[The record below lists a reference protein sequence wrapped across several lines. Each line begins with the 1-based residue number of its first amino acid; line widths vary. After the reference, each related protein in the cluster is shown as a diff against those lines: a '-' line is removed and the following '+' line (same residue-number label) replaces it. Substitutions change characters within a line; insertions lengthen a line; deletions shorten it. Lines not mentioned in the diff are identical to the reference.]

1 MDDAK
6 LFSKR
11 NVLKFSFE
19 SALIVG
25 SIFFALFLDEY
36 RGQLEQDRL
45 RDRALATVSNEIKRN
60 LELVEEGIPNHQSI
74 LEKLDK
80 ALRDESYKVQ
90 LLTNNIS
97 LSLSNLIMPD
107 GVSSSGWVDDS
118 AWLALRFSSAFS
130 NLDFD
135 TVLVLSKVYN
145 SQESGIEGTLE
156 DVLTLLS
163 SRELLEKE
171 NIDITLT
178 LLRNIFHELVAQ
190 EEDILLRYKNALSEI
205 EAITL

>member
-1 MDDAK
+1 M
-6 LFSKR
+6 
-11 NVLKFSFE
+11 
-19 SALIVG
+19 
-25 SIFFALFLDEY
+25 
-36 RGQLEQDRL
+36 
-45 RDRALATVSNEIKRN
+45 SNEIKRN

-97 LSLSNLIMPD
+97 LGLSNLVMPD

-190 EEDILLRYKNALSEI
+190 EEYILLRYKNALSEI

>member
-11 NVLKFSFE
+11 NVLKFAFE

-25 SIFFALFLDEY
+25 SILFALFLDEY

>member
-11 NVLKFSFE
+11 NVLKFTFE

-25 SIFFALFLDEY
+25 SILFALFLDEY

-190 EEDILLRYKNALSEI
+190 EEYILLRYKNALSEI